1 MAQEIEIKLRVSDAK
16 ALKRALERLGACLV
30 GKGNGRVHEHN
41 VIFDTPNGSLAKRGQ
56 LLRIRTETPEAVP
69 KRHKAPS
76 ARRML
81 LTFKRPLGDGNPAS
95 GSTQENHCHKVREE
109 LELEVSDAANLTK
122 IFEGLGMRGWFRY
135 EKYRTTFCLPA
146 AARWS
151 KGLLIELDETPIGT
165 FVELEGPPAAIDQAA
180 HQLGFSAGQYI
191 LENYLSLYVEDC
203 HKRGVEPGDMV
214 FDAKA

>member
-76 ARRML
+76 APSML
-81 LTFKRPLGDGNPAS
+81 ALN
-95 GSTQENHCHKVREE
+95 
-109 LELEVSDAANLTK
+109 
-122 IFEGLGMRGWFRY
+122 
-135 EKYRTTFCLPA
+135 
-146 AARWS
+146 
-151 KGLLIELDETPIGT
+151 GT
-165 FVELEGPPAAIDQAA
+165 L
-180 HQLGFSAGQYI
+180 
-191 LENYLSLYVEDC
+191 
-203 HKRGVEPGDMV
+203 
-214 FDAKA
+214 